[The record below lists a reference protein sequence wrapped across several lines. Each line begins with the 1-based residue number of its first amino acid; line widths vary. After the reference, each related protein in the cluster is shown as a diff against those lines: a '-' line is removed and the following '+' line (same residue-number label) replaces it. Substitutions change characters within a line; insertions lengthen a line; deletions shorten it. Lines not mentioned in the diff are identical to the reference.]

1 DLAGVGPLPD
11 AERQLAIGWL
21 REVMQGLVIANKPL
35 LAREKSIT
43 VVHMPG
49 SREEVLHEF
58 SSVSDL
64 EAARNELRRRIA
76 TLGSLAPSTR
86 GRRAARAA
94 GYAAATP
101 AGAVGT
107 TADRRDQAERASLP
121 VQVRIAKGTV
131 LAARG
136 ETVTPDTIARIAA
149 IESRSAPR
157 TGVLG

>member
-1 DLAGVGPLPD
+1 MLASQRCAGGYPQLIAGVPAPFTVRAFEDVEVPDLVATTARSQEARATVPDVFVHDTQKAAALEKSFTADLAGVGPLPD

-86 GRRAARAA
+86 AAR
-94 GYAAATP
+94 P
-101 AGAVGT
+101 
-107 TADRRDQAERASLP
+107 
-121 VQVRIAKGTV
+121 
-131 LAARG
+131 
-136 ETVTPDTIARIAA
+136 
-149 IESRSAPR
+149 
-157 TGVLG
+157 